1 MISSKGDVLRV
12 FTAFRFKFNRLE
24 ILAVAKR
31 LYLTKF
37 KEACTHK
44 ERKYKEEM
52 ERVRERKFQSFKLID
67 SAIA

>member
-1 MISSKGDVLRV
+1 M

>member
-1 MISSKGDVLRV
+1 MLIFLFFTIIFCHLLRLIPSV
-12 FTAFRFKFNRLE
+12 PNIIKM
-24 ILAVAKR
+24 KR

-44 ERKYKEEM
+44 ERKNKEEM
-52 ERVRERKFQSFKLID
+52 ERVQERKFQSFKLID